1 MRQPDTGTQE
11 PAHPGTDSTWRGG
24 GEGHRARHPG
34 SVTVTSVDAAPLVAP
49 DAHDVRPARDELG
62 AFLRSRRER
71 LSPADVGLPPG
82 FRRRTPGLRRE
93 EVAQLAGIGVT
104 WYTWLEQGRPINASA
119 QVLDAIARTLR
130 LDAAER
136 THLHRLAAGPE
147 GPDGA
152 GAGVAAELGHHLA
165 PEIQTVLD
173 AVTDMPACVYSS
185 RYDLLAWNATYRTL
199 FPSLVVAPIDERNA
213 LWHILATSGCCCR
226 FLNRATEVP
235 RMVATFRGAFARH
248 MGDPAW
254 TGFVERL
261 SAASPEFAELW
272 EGHDVA
278 LPHNTHKV
286 FDHHIVGVLH
296 LTVTSLEVSASPE
309 ARVLVYT
316 PADEASRA
324 GLAWLAAHPEAP
336 ACEHHQALLE
346 TAQVAAAAL

>member
-1 MRQPDTGTQE
+1 
-11 PAHPGTDSTWRGG
+11 
-24 GEGHRARHPG
+24 
-34 SVTVTSVDAAPLVAP
+34 VTITSIDAAPLGHR
-49 DAHDVRPARDELG
+49 DAGVRDARDDARSARDELG

-71 LSPADVGLPPG
+71 LTPADVGLAPG

-119 QVLDAIARTLR
+119 QVLEAIARTLR

-136 THLHRLAAGPE
+136 EHLHRLAAGPD
-147 GPDGA
+147 GPDPSSDALGA
-152 GAGVAAELGHHLA
+152 VDHRLA
-165 PEIQTVLD
+165 PGIQTVLD
-173 AVTDMPACVYSS
+173 AVSEMPACVYSS

-199 FPSLVVAPIDERNA
+199 FPSLVVAPVEERNA
-213 LWHILATSGCCCR
+213 LWHILATSGCCCS

-248 MGDPAW
+248 VGDPAW

-272 EGHDVA
+272 AGHDVA
-278 LPHNTHKV
+278 LPNNTHKV

-296 LTVTSLEVSASPE
+296 LTVTSLDVSASPE
-309 ARVLVYT
+309 TRVLVYT
-316 PADEASRA
+316 PADEASRT

-336 ACEHHQALLE
+336 ACEHHQAL
-346 TAQVAAAAL
+346 VDAAHASAVTTL